1 MRSKQPVRPGHV
13 ARVVWSCKALT
24 SLKVDMS
31 KITKR
36 IQKDPK
42 GQCRLRKNINESSK
56 KVATCSNSMQQSF
69 SDLQLHSFW
78 LFLTLSKL
86 VFYLG
91 RPKHLRLWIVQM
103 GWTGEILDGQ
113 VDSFSIALVTLVRM
127 HIICILCILVWMLLM
142 LLWFQSLCPDAIAV
156 ECWVYFAGME
166 LC

>member
-13 ARVVWSCKALT
+13 ARVVWSCKALK

-69 SDLQLHSFW
+69 SDLQLHSF
-78 LFLTLSKL
+78 
-86 VFYLG
+86 
-91 RPKHLRLWIVQM
+91 
-103 GWTGEILDGQ
+103 
-113 VDSFSIALVTLVRM
+113 
-127 HIICILCILVWMLLM
+127 
-142 LLWFQSLCPDAIAV
+142 
-156 ECWVYFAGME
+156 
-166 LC
+166 